1 MKMRSIKSNE
11 NYIRKYFTSFE
22 CVLVVLL
29 IGKST
34 GSQLYVFLP
43 SRFSSPRRVAF
54 NKIVAVLIRFDFT
67 FGVKK
72 KNKPPKL

>member
-1 MKMRSIKSNE
+1 MRSIKSNE
-11 NYIRKYFTSFE
+11 NYIRQYFPSFE

-34 GSQLYVFLP
+34 GCQLYVFLP
-43 SRFSSPRRVAF
+43 SRFSSPRRVAL
-54 NKIVAVLIRFDFT
+54 NKIVAVSIRFDFT

-72 KNKPPKL
+72 NQPPKL